1 MASSR
6 ITAVNPPKLMKSL
19 LRLVSV
25 AFALSFGAF
34 AFAGDKKADSCKDCK
49 ECKECGKDAASC
61 CSAEKKADKKAEKHE
76 EKKADKKPHGN

>member
-25 AFALSFGAF
+25 ALALSFGAF

-49 ECKECGKDAASC
+49 ECSKDAASC
-61 CSAEKKADKKAEKHE
+61 CSAEKKADKKSDKQDD
-76 EKKADKKPHGN
+76 KKADKKPQGT